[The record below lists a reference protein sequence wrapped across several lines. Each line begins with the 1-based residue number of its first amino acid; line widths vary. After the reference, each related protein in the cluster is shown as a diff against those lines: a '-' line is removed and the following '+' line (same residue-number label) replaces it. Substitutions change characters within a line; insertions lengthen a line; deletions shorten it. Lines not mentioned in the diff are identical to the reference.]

1 MKQCPRGLDPGMTPL
16 TLLIS
21 RKQVKFLAGWRT
33 AQEASRV
40 GKTCE
45 NELPSPATCRYGGR
59 GSRVNGPGMGGHA

>member
-21 RKQVKFLAGWRT
+21 RKQVKLLAGWQT
-33 AQEASRV
+33 AQEASGV

-45 NELPSPATCRYGGR
+45 NELPSPATCR
-59 GSRVNGPGMGGHA
+59 